1 MVKVSVLITAGI
13 LRTDVVGRTL
23 GQIVRDAATSKAIS
37 EKKVSWPV
45 RTDVVLDFSF
55 GLVCFGFRLIKSRK

>member
-13 LRTDVVGRTL
+13 LRTDVVGRRL

-55 GLVCFGFRLIKSRK
+55 RLVCFGFRLIKSRK